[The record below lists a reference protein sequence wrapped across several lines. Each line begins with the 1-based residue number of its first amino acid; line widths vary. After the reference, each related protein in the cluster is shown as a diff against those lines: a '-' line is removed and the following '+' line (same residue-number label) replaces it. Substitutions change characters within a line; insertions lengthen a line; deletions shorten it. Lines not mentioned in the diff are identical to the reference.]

1 MTDKESSLSRY
12 TFVSGCSL
20 LILGA
25 REQICLA
32 RSSLGEKGRE
42 TPDGLSSLL
51 SETISRYYPEEM
63 EIKSLRQEGLEDNG
77 DSELPFKDKERARQ
91 YLKEYGHKLKIEVLS
106 HYSNGKPI
114 CCCCNEKRIE
124 FLTIDHIQGSGN
136 KHVKELRES
145 GHSGSIYR
153 FLKKSGYPEGYRVLC
168 LNCNFSIGHY
178 GYCPHHNCSNGDEP
192 PRLQPPQPVSA
203 NLSPADETGFIE
215 QGKSERAREIRRD
228 MIERAKRDMARLG
241 RDEGIIKDNKYPSCF
256 SSKYANISNLCRG
269 RWSVGYL
276 YSECYTC
283 SLLYIQ
289 LCENCTHSKFH
300 GPHLRCKL
308 GLKAGIGKTFRGVF
322 IPQSKAIRFDYKNPC
337 VTYSRRAFENGK
349 YYSFPSAEPRDV

>member
-20 LILGA
+20 LILG
-25 REQICLA
+25 
-32 RSSLGEKGRE
+32 EKGRE
-42 TPDGLSSLL
+42 TPDGLSSLH

-63 EIKSLRQEGLEDNG
+63 EIKSLRQEVIEDNG
-77 DSELPFKDKERARQ
+77 D
-91 YLKEYGHKLKIEVLS
+91 
-106 HYSNGKPI
+106 
-114 CCCCNEKRIE
+114 
-124 FLTIDHIQGSGN
+124 
-136 KHVKELRES
+136 
-145 GHSGSIYR
+145 
-153 FLKKSGYPEGYRVLC
+153 EGMGIL
-168 LNCNFSIGHY
+168 
-178 GYCPHHNCSNGDEP
+178 P

-289 LCENCTHSKFH
+289 LCENCSHSKFH

-337 VTYSRRAFENGK
+337 VTYGRRAFENGE
-349 YYSFPSAEPRDV
+349 YYSFPSAEPKDV